1 MRAERKIRPPPRGGP
16 PSVML
21 GSGRA
26 RRGGVEELQH
36 EQRARGRRFCVLE
49 RGSLQYRDEG
59 SGKVLGE
66 FDLRG
71 AHQTEPEKRSL
82 LVGVWVMVGV
92 WGDAR
97 VACGR
102 GSRWGRAARSASSR
116 RTRRRSA

>member
-1 MRAERKIRPPPRGGP
+1 M
-16 PSVML
+16 
-21 GSGRA
+21 
-26 RRGGVEELQH
+26 EELQH

-82 LVGVWVMVGV
+82 LVGVGGWGV
-92 WGDAR
+92 WG
-97 VACGR
+97 
-102 GSRWGRAARSASSR
+102 RAPTVLAVLL
-116 RTRRRSA
+116 